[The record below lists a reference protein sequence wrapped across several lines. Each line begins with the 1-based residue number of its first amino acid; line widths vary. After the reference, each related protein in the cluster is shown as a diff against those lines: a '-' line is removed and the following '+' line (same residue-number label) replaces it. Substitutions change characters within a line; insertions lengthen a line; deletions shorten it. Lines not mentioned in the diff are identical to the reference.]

1 MEINPSLI
9 REEKFNQIR
18 AKLEYGYNNST
29 PLEKELLGHILALN
43 KWIDI
48 LAPYRKSLHQVAI
61 KVLGVSLGEI
71 FRDDASM
78 LERAIVE
85 RFEKKSYGA
94 DS

>member
-9 REEKFNQIR
+9 REEKFNRIR
-18 AKLEYGYNNST
+18 AEIEHGYNNST

-43 KWIDI
+43 KWIDT
-48 LAPYRKSLHQVAI
+48 LTTYRKSLHQVAI
-61 KVLGVSLGEI
+61 KVLRVSLGEI

>member
-9 REEKFNQIR
+9 REERFNQIR
-18 AKLEYGYNNST
+18 AKIEHGHNNST

-43 KWIDI
+43 KWIEE
-48 LAPYRKSLHQVAI
+48 LTSYRKSLLQVAI
-61 KVLGVSLGEI
+61 KVLRVSLGEI
-71 FRDDASM
+71 YRDDASM

-85 RFEKKSYGA
+85 GFEKKSYGA